1 MHLFLQ
7 LAPFVLVSAGIAVCV
22 QIFLSLKAEMQLL
35 SRRMKKQQEQC
46 DAIQTGLTSEL
57 ANVHIR
63 LRDAEE
69 RAGVLVPPAP
79 PRSGFNLSKRSQ
91 ALRMSRIGEKPEN
104 IAAALSLPRKE
115 VELLLKIQ
123 KIVLSS
129 NDVTF

>member
-46 DAIQTGLTSEL
+46 DAILTGLTSEL